1 MSNDEQAVRA
11 LFDDWI
17 KATVEGDLEL
27 ARRCIADDA
36 VFLVPGVGEMDKEAY
51 AQAAAGQSPEDS
63 PYTFDLDSRLKGVEV
78 FGDHGYLWVESR
90 LVCTPK
96 AGGEATTM
104 AGHSLSVLH
113 KRAGRWLI
121 YRDANTLTVVQE

>member
-36 VFLVPGVGEMDKEAY
+36 VFLVPGVGEMDKEA
-51 AQAAAGQSPEDS
+51 
-63 PYTFDLDSRLKGVEV
+63 LKGVEV